1 MREPSMLST
10 RLYEFRYIAMVLVA
24 GALASI
30 YGLRVRRPP
39 HERYLNDPNEMAIV
53 AFWNVFSSRK
63 WTPEGL
69 AYHRHIFKTAG
80 LMLVLWVFG
89 MALLKWLE

>member
-1 MREPSMLST
+1 MN
-10 RLYEFRYIAMVLVA
+10 RYIALVLAV

-53 AFWNVFSSRK
+53 AFWNAFSSRK

-69 AYHRHIFKTAG
+69 AYHRHLLKTAG
-80 LMLVLWVFG
+80 LMLSLFVVGLI
-89 MALLKWLE
+89 LLKWLE